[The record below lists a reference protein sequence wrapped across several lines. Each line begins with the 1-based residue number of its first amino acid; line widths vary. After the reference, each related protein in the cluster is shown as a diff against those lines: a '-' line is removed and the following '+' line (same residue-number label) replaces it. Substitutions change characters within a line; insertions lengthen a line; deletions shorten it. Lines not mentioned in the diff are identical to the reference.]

1 MKNIFVY
8 KTLRSE
14 TTVRDVLGHD
24 KEEIPF
30 TLCGWSREQCSGPGG
45 YETLVPE
52 ADGSTSGAVIVCTAE
67 EAAKLAAWEDGYE
80 LRAVGTF
87 EGDPLYAFIR
97 LERDEKRKSVDSR
110 FKSCISEVKSFD
122 DNALTLKHWIS
133 TESQDDGG
141 DIMMADGM
149 ERRGNIVVDFEH
161 GKDPVKGVEPIAK
174 CLGLETGVNAK
185 GKKGLI
191 ATTRFFDDEQGRR
204 LYRKAKELYMPNWSI
219 EWEPIPGGN
228 FPVKGGTRHDKWRL
242 LAYSLV
248 KLGMN
253 EDATADAGLKFLI
266 QEQPVHGR
274 RTTLAAEVG
283 ARVAHAALVT
293 AHECLVAAMHAK
305 CHDAACA
312 DAPEE
317 IADRLVSEHAPILK
331 EHIADFVSCYR
342 VLAAERPC
350 KSLIEFTA
358 MFGGRR
364 RRYRRRQRRPR
375 GQQRLHFRAYTVK
388 RRTANRRPAR
398 STPPR
403 SPPESRQR
411 LKRMSTNYPAPP

>member
-1 MKNIFVY
+1 M
-8 KTLRSE
+8 
-14 TTVRDVLGHD
+14 
-24 KEEIPF
+24 
-30 TLCGWSREQCSGPGG
+30 
-45 YETLVPE
+45 
-52 ADGSTSGAVIVCTAE
+52 
-67 EAAKLAAWEDGYE
+67 
-80 LRAVGTF
+80 
-87 EGDPLYAFIR
+87 
-97 LERDEKRKSVDSR
+97 
-110 FKSCISEVKSFD
+110 
-122 DNALTLKHWIS
+122 
-133 TESQDDGG
+133 
-141 DIMMADGM
+141 
-149 ERRGNIVVDFEH
+149 
-161 GKDPVKGVEPIAK
+161 
-174 CLGLETGVNAK
+174 NAK

-191 ATTRFFDDEQGRR
+191 ATTRFFDDKQGRR

-358 MFGGRR
+358 MFG
-364 RRYRRRQRRPR
+364 RPAPAIPATAAAAAR
-375 GQQRLHFRAYTVK
+375 TTTVALPGVHCKAADSQSAARAVDPAAITAGVEAALEAYVNELSGATVK
-388 RRTANRRPAR
+388 G
-398 STPPR
+398 
-403 SPPESRQR
+403 
-411 LKRMSTNYPAPP
+411 